1 MDAIIEYNN
10 TLITIPKT
18 LNDDPNHVNRKL
30 IITAFNCLQ
39 ARCTIY
45 LSANP
50 NEELS
55 ENMRKLRER
64 QFEFLAG
71 GVYKSELA
79 LYSSV
84 MLFMNLKQNV
94 SYLKGGFS
102 AIWSALKTPYFECL
116 TDINDQYIVITPPPY
131 LQFGVMSVNSAP
143 LAFPFSSG
151 WVAILIEKAGDV
163 QDVDSIVCHF
173 SFS

>member
-1 MDAIIEYNN
+1 MVYDYISYKSLLVAQDALFWSKFSALIGLASVLVTLFAGVVAFRALNQWKLQYNEDKKLKLMDAIIEYNN

-79 LYSSV
+79 LYASV
-84 MLFMNLKQNV
+84 MLFMNLK
-94 SYLKGGFS
+94 
-102 AIWSALKTPYFECL
+102 
-116 TDINDQYIVITPPPY
+116 
-131 LQFGVMSVNSAP
+131 
-143 LAFPFSSG
+143 
-151 WVAILIEKAGDV
+151 
-163 QDVDSIVCHF
+163 
-173 SFS
+173 